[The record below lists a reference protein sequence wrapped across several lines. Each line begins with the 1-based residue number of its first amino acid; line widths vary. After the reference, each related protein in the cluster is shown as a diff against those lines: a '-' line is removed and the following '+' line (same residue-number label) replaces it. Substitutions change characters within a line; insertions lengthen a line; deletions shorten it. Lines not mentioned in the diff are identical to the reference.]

1 MWSRIIFWC
10 LFVLWILDILQP
22 GYMRFYD
29 ARSVLSNVAAVAMK
43 SKVVNSPRAN
53 TIKSAPRNNNDE
65 YIDIDAACPAP
76 TNDFER
82 LARIQAIGCESVGG
96 VGFRPRSRLNGGGTP
111 ARRCSPPN

>member
-29 ARSVLSNVAAVAMK
+29 ARSVLSNVAAVVMK

-53 TIKSAPRNNNDE
+53 TIKSAPSNNNDE
-65 YIDIDAACPAP
+65 YIDTACPVP

-82 LARIQAIGCESVGG
+82 LARIQQTGCERT
-96 VGFRPRSRLNGGGTP
+96 RPRNE
-111 ARRCSPPN
+111 NNF